1 MGNLKKG
8 IFGLVAFIMVMFVA
22 SVNVSAKEFSEIL
35 TEITSADGYTIN
47 AGDEEITFG
56 GEEWIGANG
65 RITINSGSAV
75 LKLETGRIN
84 ITFNGEATINTGK
97 QFIMQIDMGSGQ
109 VYPVTLTITDTSVLN
124 VEGNLAIPSGTE
136 GVLVNAGT
144 INVLGNLEIRKDGKL
159 DSTGTVNVSGKLAV
173 YGDTEDVIG
182 TSKINLLENGNVYS
196 NVDLTDN
203 LVIAAN
209 KVDGFTWNVVDNT
222 KEYTSFT
229 DTVGTVEFTYG
240 YKLENVEDPVIVPEE
255 PTTEPTEPVE
265 PSEPTEPETPVEDVE
280 NPSTLDNV
288 ELFMGLG
295 VLSVIGLCATAVVL
309 KKRHN

>member
-47 AGDEEITFG
+47 ANDEEITFG

-75 LKLETGRIN
+75 LKLETDRIN

-97 QFIMQIDMGSGQ
+97 HFIMQIDMGSGQ

-159 DSTGTVNVSGKLAV
+159 DSTGTVNVSGNLAV

-182 TSKINLLENGNVYS
+182 TSKINLLENGNIYS
-196 NVDLTDN
+196 NVDLKDN
-203 LVIAAN
+203 LVIVAN
-209 KVDGFTWNVVDNT
+209 KVDGFTWNIVDNT

-255 PTTEPTEPVE
+255 PTTEPTEP
-265 PSEPTEPETPVEDVE
+265 TEPETPVEDVE

-295 VLSVIGLCATAVVL
+295 ALSVIGLCATAVVL